1 MMSITRLPVPVIA
14 KVQGIATAAGCQLVA
29 SCDLAIASKDAR
41 FGVSGI
47 NVGSF
52 CSTPAV
58 ALSRCVQ
65 RKQAMQM
72 LLTGDLISAEAA
84 LAYGLINEVID
95 PSQLDV
101 KVNELAERIAKQS
114 SFGIQLGK
122 RLFYELD
129 ECDNLEDAYALA
141 VKCMTT
147 NIQHIDAIQGI
158 DDFVNKKKK

>member
-1 MMSITRLPVPVIA
+1 MISINKLRQPVIA
-14 KVQGIATAAGCQLVA
+14 KVQGVATAAGCQLVA
-29 SCDLAIASKDAR
+29 SCDLAIASRNAR

-47 NVGSF
+47 NVGLF

-72 LLTGDLISAEAA
+72 LLTGDLISADTA
-84 LAYGLINEVID
+84 LAYGLINEVVH
-95 PSQLDV
+95 PSQLDI
-101 KVNELAERIAKQS
+101 KTTELAERIAKQS

-122 RLFYELD
+122 RLFYDQL
-129 ECDNLEDAYALA
+129 ECDNLDNAYDLA

-147 NIQHIDAIQGI
+147 NLQHPDAIQGI
-158 DDFVNKKKK
+158 DDFVNKKK